1 MNPTEMLQV
10 AGAELER
17 LTQQLVHDD
26 STAIQPL
33 QTVEQLIEKLLPLQ
47 QQLSSENAADLQA
60 ALQTV
65 LTKAK
70 RVQALLEAG
79 TVFHCN
85 SIFGRPE
92 TPHTYG
98 SDGTFS
104 ASHDSRIVFEG

>member
-1 MNPTEMLQV
+1 MSPTEVLQS

-17 LTQQLVHDD
+17 LTEQLVHDG
-26 STAIQPL
+26 STANQPL
-33 QTVEQLIEKLLPLQ
+33 HKVEQLIDKLLPLEH
-47 QQLSSENAADLQA
+47 QLSFQNAAELQA
-60 ALQTV
+60 VLQTV

-104 ASHDSRIVFEG
+104 ASHDSRITFEG